1 MADDGLKRIKLSED
15 YAGQKAGSIY
25 VCDPVRAQWL
35 LENDHG
41 REATAADLRPK
52 SRSAPEGGYQPSD
65 GPKRPVPAGEASTG
79 TERPKRRR
87 KR

>member
-25 VCDPVRAQWL
+25 VCDPLRAEWL

-41 REATAADLRPK
+41 REATKADLEPK
-52 SRSAPEGGYQPSD
+52 PKRVKVEDEPEPEEEAPEEES
-65 GPKRPVPAGEASTG
+65 PKP
-79 TERPKRRR
+79 RRR
-87 KR
+87 KKDRSR

>member
-25 VCDPVRAQWL
+25 VCDPLRAEWL

-41 REATAADLRPK
+41 REATKADLEPK
-52 SRSAPEGGYQPSD
+52 
-65 GPKRPVPAGEASTG
+65 PKRVKVEDEPEPEEES
-79 TERPKRRR
+79 PKPRRR
-87 KR
+87 KKDRSR

>member
-25 VCDPVRAQWL
+25 VCDPLRAEWL

-41 REATAADLRPK
+41 REATKADMEPK
-52 SRSAPEGGYQPSD
+52 PKRVKVEDEPEDEP
-65 GPKRPVPAGEASTG
+65 PKPKKRPV
-79 TERPKRRR
+79 RRR
-87 KR
+87 APK